1 MKKSKVDVLVLTAL
15 PPELAALRAELGKPA
30 EEGTTDQFGYVIWR
44 SVNLKGRPRKGSVV
58 AVIPIEK
65 DQLPAAN
72 ATHVALDQWTPRC
85 FALIGIAG
93 QLREK
98 VKLGDVVVGRHCLQ
112 WDAKRK
118 EESGADGKVST
129 QYSLTT
135 IPSSGRGAS
144 LGNLL
149 KSDPQRYEEWKSNC
163 SKDRPAELPTKEPEL
178 HVEDI
183 ASGSATIDSEE
194 MRQMLSSWSR
204 HLYAVETEAA
214 GAISAFH
221 SRHPSALK
229 IIIRGISDPA
239 SHKAD
244 SDKVGEGAWRTY
256 SARNAA
262 KLLVSILSAYPIG
275 DRKRR
280 TRIATILIASLLA
293 FVLILWVIGKIV
305 PRQPASPTAGMVEKQ
320 KLHEGFLFALRD
332 HMNKAVPAQEFQLML
347 GGRST
352 NKLER
357 FWINEVTAP
366 TWGELFDKI
375 CTTHQSC
382 LRCDPPAGQ
391 IKNRVRIEIS
401 GNVTEGKTS
410 EGSVMY
416 SCSK

>member
-1 MKKSKVDVLVLTAL
+1 MKKSEIDVLVLTAL
-15 PPELAALRAELGKPA
+15 PPELEALRAELGKPD
-30 EEGTTDQFGYVIWR
+30 EEGPTDHFGYVIWR
-44 SVNLKGRPRKGSVV
+44 RVNLKDRSRKGTLV
-58 AVIPIEK
+58 AIIPPGK
-65 DQLPAAN
+65 DQLPACN
-72 ATHVALDQWTPRC
+72 ATHAALDRWTPRC
-85 FALIGIAG
+85 FALVGIAG
-93 QLREK
+93 QLRDK
-98 VKLGDVVVGRHCLQ
+98 VKLGDVVVGRNCLQ

-118 EESGADGKVST
+118 EESVADGEVST
-129 QYSLTT
+129 QYSLTP
-135 IPSSGRGAS
+135 IPSSAQGAS

-163 SKDRPAELPTKEPEL
+163 SKDRPAELPTKDPEL

-183 ASGSATIDSEE
+183 ASGSATIDSEK

-221 SRHPSALK
+221 SKHPSALT

-239 SHKAD
+239 SHKAE
-244 SDKVGEGAWRTY
+244 SDRVGEGAWRTY

-262 KLLVSILSAYPIG
+262 KLLVSILNAYPIG

-280 TRIATILIASLLA
+280 TRIATLLTA
-293 FVLILWVIGKIV
+293 IVLAISLILWVVVKPGI
-305 PRQPASPTAGMVEKQ
+305 VEKQ

-332 HMNKAVPAQEFQLML
+332 HMNKAVPAQEFQLTL
-347 GGRST
+347 SGQST

-357 FWINEVTAP
+357 FWINEVAAP

-375 CTTHQSC
+375 CTTYPC
-382 LRCDPPAGQ
+382 LRCDPAAGQ

-401 GNVTEGKTS
+401 GNVVEGKTS

>member
-15 PPELAALRAELGKPA
+15 PPELEALRAELGQPD
-30 EEGTTDQFGYVIWR
+30 EESATDYFGYIIWR
-44 SVNLKGRPRKGSVV
+44 KVNLKDRFRKGSLV
-58 AVIPIEK
+58 AIIPTEK
-65 DQLPAAN
+65 DQLPAGN
-72 ATHVALDQWTPRC
+72 ATHLALNRWTPRC

-129 QYSLTT
+129 QYSLTP
-135 IPSSGRGAS
+135 IPSSARGAS
-144 LGNLL
+144 LGNLF

-163 SKDRPAELPTKEPEL
+163 GKDRPAELPTKDPEL

-194 MRQMLSSWSR
+194 LRQMLSSLSR

-221 SRHPSALK
+221 SRHPSALTV
-229 IIIRGISDPA
+229 IIRGISDPA
-239 SHKAD
+239 SHKAE
-244 SDKVGEGAWRTY
+244 SDEVGQGAWRKY
-256 SARNAA
+256 SAQNAA
-262 KLLVSILSAYPIG
+262 KLLVSILNAYPIG

-280 TRIATILIASLLA
+280 TRIVAFLTAIVLA
-293 FVLILWVIGKIV
+293 VPLILWVIGKIV
-305 PRQPASPTAGMVEKQ
+305 PRQPASGMVEKQ

-332 HMNKAVPAQEFQLML
+332 HLNKAVPAQEFQLTL
-347 GGRST
+347 SGQST
-352 NKLER
+352 HKLER
-357 FWINEVTAP
+357 FWINEVAAP
-366 TWGELFDKI
+366 NWGELFDKI
-375 CTTHQSC
+375 CTTYQPC
-382 LRCDPPAGQ
+382 LRCDPAAGQ

-401 GNVTEGKTS
+401 GNVVEGKTS

-416 SCSK
+416 SCQK